1 MTTTPSPTTPG
12 PTTGSASRRRPLWR
26 AVDLALVALLV
37 AIGGLLAVRAAE
49 GAVPWSSG
57 PSDARPVAVHVPR
70 NEALE
75 KLTGVRISQVAVVGD
90 GGLVT
95 VFYVVLD
102 PERAT
107 QFQADRAHT
116 PTLSSESRKASTEH
130 TSIMRAGHAMRA
142 GATYYLVYENGGGGI
157 LKSGELTTVTYR
169 GVSLRHVPVL

>member
-1 MTTTPSPTTPG
+1 MTPTPCTRT
-12 PTTGSASRRRPLWR
+12 RRRPLWL

-37 AIGGLLAVRAAE
+37 AIGGLLAVHAAA
-49 GAVPWSSG
+49 GAGSR
-57 PSDARPVAVHVPR
+57 SDVRPAAAHVPR

-107 QFQADRAHT
+107 QFQADREHT
-116 PTLSSESRKASTEH
+116 PKLHSESRQASTDH
-130 TSIMRAGHAMRA
+130 TSIMRAGHSMRA
-142 GATYYLVYENGGGGI
+142 GATYYLVYENGGGSI
-157 LKSGELTTVTYR
+157 LRPGELTTLTYR